1 MTENIHNKVANN
13 DWETAGSNTSRSIS
27 RHGRHGLTSGAKKLK
42 RYYNRVG
49 KRTETRIH
57 FNDFNEN

>member
-1 MTENIHNKVANN
+1 MTGNIHNKVANN

-27 RHGRHGLTSGAKKLK
+27 RHGLTSGARKLK

-49 KRTETRIH
+49 KRTEARIH
-57 FNDFNEN
+57 FNDQNNENE